1 VDTRSSGTS
10 NLFSFQLDDLWPILR
25 KQWTV
30 IALFTGS
37 VLVATLVGG
46 LVQTPIYRASALI
59 ALSPRAGQELNVSE
73 VVDFSSHGYYEIQQ
87 FFRTQVQIIESRSV
101 REEVIR
107 RYAAQG
113 FDDLKLEEQ
122 GADKLAAMMTVV
134 PEEQSQLVTISVEHA
149 DPERAAVLANLIA
162 TVYSDENLDAR
173 REASAHATQ
182 WLEEKLAEHATKVA
196 ELNRKLHDYKAE
208 SNLVDVADQQ
218 ALNTLDAEMT
228 SLNIA
233 YGQRETEL
241 VVLETTLAT
250 HEDLLKRG
258 RWEELAKVLES
269 PLLQQASRDYAT
281 AVAQDADLAGRY
293 GEKHPDRVQL
303 ASRMTALVD
312 SMRTEVRRLID
323 GERAQASV
331 LRSNATSLEA
341 RIAKVKA
348 ELLDYQGRA
357 TEYATLAAEKDRAE
371 SFYARLSQRLE
382 EVKLTASTQLNNV
395 QLVDEALAPPSPYK
409 PRIPL
414 SLAIGALIGLAGG
427 VGLALVRE
435 YLDDTVS
442 AQLDVTGHLKLPF
455 LGLVPRLPEGISGTE
470 GDLFTHFKPNSSVA
484 EAVRGVRA
492 MIEMNPS
499 GPSPR
504 RILVTSSV
512 AREGKTC
519 TSIRLAISFA
529 QMGRRVVVVDAD
541 LRRPRIHKVFGDDNQ
556 VGVAS
561 FLVGAAGVEELPN
574 ATIVPNLWT
583 IYSGPSSDHPAEL
596 MASPKMEELLTGLEA
611 RFDVIVI
618 DTPPSVALSDAVT
631 LSRRVDGIVLV
642 VKEQSVS
649 RAVVKQTIDTF
660 RQVEANIIG
669 VILNHVDLQ
678 RSGSKYKY
686 YYAYRDYYS
695 TYGAPLPP
703 DGAPE
708 GGDGGAEKA
717 AK

>member
-1 VDTRSSGTS
+1 
-10 NLFSFQLDDLWPILR
+10 
-25 KQWTV
+25 
-30 IALFTGS
+30 
-37 VLVATLVGG
+37 
-46 LVQTPIYRASALI
+46 
-59 ALSPRAGQELNVSE
+59 
-73 VVDFSSHGYYEIQQ
+73 
-87 FFRTQVQIIESRSV
+87 
-101 REEVIR
+101 
-107 RYAAQG
+107 
-113 FDDLKLEEQ
+113 
-122 GADKLAAMMTVV
+122 
-134 PEEQSQLVTISVEHA
+134 
-149 DPERAAVLANLIA
+149 
-162 TVYSDENLDAR
+162 
-173 REASAHATQ
+173 
-182 WLEEKLAEHATKVA
+182 
-196 ELNRKLHDYKAE
+196 
-208 SNLVDVADQQ
+208 
-218 ALNTLDAEMT
+218 
-228 SLNIA
+228 
-233 YGQRETEL
+233 
-241 VVLETTLAT
+241 
-250 HEDLLKRG
+250 
-258 RWEELAKVLES
+258 
-269 PLLQQASRDYAT
+269 
-281 AVAQDADLAGRY
+281 
-293 GEKHPDRVQL
+293 
-303 ASRMTALVD
+303 
-312 SMRTEVRRLID
+312 
-323 GERAQASV
+323 
-331 LRSNATSLEA
+331 
-341 RIAKVKA
+341 
-348 ELLDYQGRA
+348 
-357 TEYATLAAEKDRAE
+357 
-371 SFYARLSQRLE
+371 
-382 EVKLTASTQLNNV
+382 
-395 QLVDEALAPPSPYK
+395 
-409 PRIPL
+409 
-414 SLAIGALIGLAGG
+414 
-427 VGLALVRE
+427 
-435 YLDDTVS
+435 
-442 AQLDVTGHLKLPF
+442 
-455 LGLVPRLPEGISGTE
+455 
-470 GDLFTHFKPNSSVA
+470 
-484 EAVRGVRA
+484 VRA